1 MNMNIRYRFL
11 WLILM
16 VSAALAV
23 AEDTVHIIQRG
34 ETIYSLARTYGVN
47 SQDILNLNGIT
58 DPKKIQAGQRIRI
71 PGAAAAPTQG
81 RFLQDHRVSPGETF
95 YGLARQ
101 YGVSQQSLR
110 SANNLSEDYIL
121 KVGDLL
127 HIPETGSAIPLAP
140 IAVPPA
146 AIPQWDIPSGEDFT
160 APAAIPLPPESPY
173 RSFPFDG
180 LAGSEIRSTAPRVVD
195 ASVHWP
201 INARE
206 IAYMTG
212 KLTGVVLLGE
222 RLESVKSLTPGV
234 VISAGPYRGF
244 GRVAIIQN
252 AGGYLYVYGGCEN
265 LSVKEG
271 DRVSTGTE
279 LGRLGADVLTER
291 PQLFFLVYRNSI
303 SVDPAAAP
311 RS

>member
-11 WLILM
+11 CLVLV
-16 VSAALAV
+16 VSAGFAA
-23 AEDTVHIIQRG
+23 AEDMVHIIRRG

-47 SQDILNLNGIT
+47 FQDILNLNGIT
-58 DPKKIQAGQRIRI
+58 DPRKIQAGQRIRI
-71 PGAAAAPTQG
+71 PGVAAAVPQEQSFT
-81 RFLQDHRVSPGETF
+81 DHRVSRGETF

-110 SANNLSEDYIL
+110 SANNLSEDYVL
-121 KVGDLL
+121 KIGDLL
-127 HIPETGSAIPLAP
+127 HIPGAGSAITM
-140 IAVPPA
+140 VPPA
-146 AIPQWDIPSGEDFT
+146 SIPQWDGGYVGED
-160 APAAIPLPPESPY
+160 AAVIPPAETHHGNI
-173 RSFPFDG
+173 PFDG
-180 LAGSEIRSTAPRVVD
+180 SAASELRSTAIRVVD
-195 ASVHWP
+195 ASVRWP
-201 INARE
+201 INAKE

-222 RLESVKSLTPGV
+222 RLESVKSLTQGV

-244 GRVAIIQN
+244 GRVAIIQST
-252 AGGYLYVYGGCEN
+252 GGYLYVYGGCEN

-271 DRVSTGTE
+271 DRVNTGTE
-279 LGRLGADVLTER
+279 LGRLGTDTLTEK
-291 PQLFFLVYRNSI
+291 PQLFLLVYRNNI